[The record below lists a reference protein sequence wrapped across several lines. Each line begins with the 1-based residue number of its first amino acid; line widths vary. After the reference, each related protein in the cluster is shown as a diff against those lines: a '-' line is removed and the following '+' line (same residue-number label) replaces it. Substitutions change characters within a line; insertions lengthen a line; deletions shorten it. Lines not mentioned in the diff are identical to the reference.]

1 MTKKYDVYALGNALV
16 DTEIE
21 VNDAFLQRM
30 DVGKGLMTLV
40 DEARQAELIAALA
53 DEAEPHKQTS
63 GGSACNTVVATRY
76 FGGNSYYACK
86 VADDAT
92 GDIFVNDLTA
102 AGVDTNMNG
111 GRDNGISGKCLV
123 MLTPDAERTMNTFL
137 GISSQVSE
145 AELDEAAIAASHY
158 VYLEGYLV
166 SGDSSRT
173 AAIKLRQL
181 AEKHGVKTSLTFS
194 DPAMV
199 QFFRDGLTEML
210 GDGVDLLFCNDAE
223 ATSYTDTD
231 SPEAA
236 LEKLKAVC
244 RSAVITLGADGALVW
259 DGEQTHTIEPVP
271 VKAIDSNGAGDMFAG
286 AFLYAITHG
295 HDFASAG
302 KLAAAAAAHLVT
314 EFGPRLSADTHQQIR
329 KDILGN

>member
-21 VNDAFLQRM
+21 VSDAFLERM
-30 DVGKGLMTLV
+30 EVGKGLMTLV
-40 DEARQAELIAALA
+40 DEARQTELLTALK
-53 DEAEPHKQTS
+53 DEAEPRKQTS
-63 GGSACNTVVATRY
+63 GGSACNTVIATRY
-76 FGGNSYYACK
+76 FGGSGYYACK

-102 AGVDTNMNG
+102 AGVDTNMNSH
-111 GRDNGISGKCLV
+111 RENGISGKCLV

-145 AELDEAAIAASHY
+145 SELDEAAIAASQY

-166 SGDSSRT
+166 SGDSSR
-173 AAIKLRQL
+173 AATVKLRQL

-199 QFFRDGLTEML
+199 QFFKDGLTEML
-210 GDGVDLLFCNDAE
+210 GDGVDLLFCNEAE

-231 SPEAA
+231 NVDAA
-236 LEKLKAVC
+236 LASLKSVC
-244 RSAVITLGADGALVW
+244 RSAVITLGAKGALVW
-259 DGEQTHTIEPVP
+259 DGTTTHTIDPVA
-271 VKAIDSNGAGDMFAG
+271 VKAVDSNGAGDMFAG

-295 HDFASAG
+295 HDFATAG
-302 KLAAAAAAHLVT
+302 KLASAASARLVS
-314 EFGPRLSADTHQQIR
+314 EFGPRLPAEAHPEIR
-329 KDILGN
+329 KAVLGE

>member
-21 VNDAFLQRM
+21 VSDAFLERM
-30 DVGKGLMTLV
+30 EVGKGLMTLV
-40 DEARQAELIAALA
+40 DEARQTELLTALK
-53 DEAEPHKQTS
+53 DEAEPRKQTS
-63 GGSACNTVVATRY
+63 GGSACNTVIATRY
-76 FGGNSYYACK
+76 FGGSGYYACK

-102 AGVDTNMNG
+102 AGVDTNMNSH
-111 GRDNGISGKCLV
+111 RENGISGKCLV

-145 AELDEAAIAASHY
+145 SELDEAAIAASQY

-166 SGDSSRT
+166 SGDSSR
-173 AAIKLRQL
+173 AATVKLRQL

-199 QFFRDGLTEML
+199 QFFKDGLTEML
-210 GDGVDLLFCNDAE
+210 GDGVDLLFCNEAE

-231 SPEAA
+231 NVDAA
-236 LEKLKAVC
+236 LASLKSVC
-244 RSAVITLGADGALVW
+244 RSAVITLGAKGALVW
-259 DGEQTHTIEPVP
+259 DGTTTHTIDPIA
-271 VKAIDSNGAGDMFAG
+271 VKAVDSNGAGDMFAG

-295 HDFASAG
+295 HDFAAAC
-302 KLAAAAAAHLVT
+302 KLASAASARLVS
-314 EFGPRLSADTHQQIR
+314 EFGPRLPAEAHTAIR
-329 KDILGN
+329 KSVLGE

>member
-21 VNDAFLQRM
+21 VSDAFLERM

-40 DEARQAELIAALA
+40 DEARQAELIEALA
-53 DEAEPHKQTS
+53 NEAEPRKQTS

-92 GDIFVNDLTA
+92 GTIFVDDLTA
-102 AGVDTNMNG
+102 AGVDTNMHG
-111 GRDNGISGKCLV
+111 PRDSGVSGKCLV
-123 MLTPDAERTMNTFL
+123 MLTPDAERTMNTYL
-137 GISSQVSE
+137 GISSQVSN
-145 AELDEAAIAASHY
+145 AELDEAAIAASQY

-166 SGDSSRT
+166 SGDSSR
-173 AAIKLRQL
+173 AAAVRLRQL
-181 AEKHGVKTSLTFS
+181 AEKNGVKTSLTFS

-199 QFFRDGLTEML
+199 QFFKDGLNEML
-210 GDGVDLLFCNDAE
+210 GERVDLLFCNEAE
-223 ATSYTDTD
+223 ATSFTDTD
-231 SPEAA
+231 NVDAA
-236 LEKLKAVC
+236 LEALKPRC
-244 RSAVITLGADGALVW
+244 GSAVITLGADGALVW
-259 DGEQTHTIEPVP
+259 DGEQTHRIDPVP

-295 HDFASAG
+295 HDFAAAG
-302 KLAAAAAAHLVT
+302 KLAAAAAARLVS
-314 EFGPRLSADTHQQIR
+314 EFGPRLPAEVHQELR
-329 KDILGN
+329 NAILGE

>member
-21 VNDAFLQRM
+21 VSDAFLERM

-40 DEARQAELIAALA
+40 DEARQAELLAALA

-76 FGGNSYYACK
+76 FGGTSYYACK
-86 VADDAT
+86 VASDAT

-111 GRDNGISGKCLV
+111 NRDSGISGKCLV
-123 MLTPDAERTMNTFL
+123 MLTPDAERTMNTYL
-137 GISSQVSE
+137 GISSEVSE
-145 AELDEAAIAASHY
+145 NDLDEAAIAASHY

-166 SGDSSRT
+166 SGDNSR
-173 AAIKLRQL
+173 AATVKLRQL

-199 QFFRDGLTEML
+199 QFFKDGLTEML
-210 GDGVDLLFCNDAE
+210 GDGVDLLFCNEAE

-231 SPEAA
+231 SVEAA
-236 LEKLKAVC
+236 LDALKTVC
-244 RSAVITLGADGALVW
+244 RSAVITLGAKGALVW
-259 DGEQTHTIEPVP
+259 DGTDTHQIEPVA
-271 VKAIDSNGAGDMFAG
+271 VKAVDSNGAGDLFAG

-295 HDFASAG
+295 HDFATAG
-302 KLAAAAAAHLVT
+302 KLASVASARLVT
-314 EFGPRLSADTHQQIR
+314 EFGPRLPAEDHLEIR
-329 KDILGN
+329 KVVLGE